1 MARSYDPSKYHEF
14 TGRVTSGK
22 TGPIPREERS
32 VTGTLL
38 GPLTVT
44 TFLFCSTQPDQW
56 AQPGYNTLTIDLSPL
71 GITPWTVSASVTEL
85 SPPSTP
91 WQGYASFQTLGV
103 QLNQPDQFVSVYCS
117 LQYGSPLPVALMMT
131 IGHT

>member
-1 MARSYDPSKYHEF
+1 MARSYDPSKYQEA
-14 TGRVTSGK
+14 TWRVKNGK
-22 TGPIPREERS
+22 TGSIPGEEQS
-32 VTGTLL
+32 ITGFLL
-38 GPLTVT
+38 GPFTVT
-44 TFLFCSTQPDQW
+44 TFLFCSTRPDEW

-117 LQYGSPLPVALMMT
+117 LQYGSPLPVAVMMT